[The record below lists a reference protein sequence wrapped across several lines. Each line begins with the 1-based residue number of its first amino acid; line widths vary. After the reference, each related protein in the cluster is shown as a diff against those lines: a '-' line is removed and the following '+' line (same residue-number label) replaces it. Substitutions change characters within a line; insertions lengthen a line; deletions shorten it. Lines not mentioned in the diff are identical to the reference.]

1 MSTKKL
7 DELRIINNIQTLFS
21 DISLQDMEGIS
32 DDCAVVPINDV
43 ESLVITTDTLTE
55 STHFLKDKISA
66 YDLGYK
72 SLASNFSDV
81 FSMGAAPMCTFLS
94 IALKKD
100 LSQEWVDDFLKG
112 YHSLSLKEGVPLLGG
127 DTTMSKHATT
137 ITVTAIGKMKTSD
150 IKRRRG
156 AKVGDIIVVCA
167 PLAASGVGLNLL
179 LDNQSIL
186 YSEDELKAIKY
197 HTHPPLYGLEARFL
211 AEQEGVTAMM
221 DISDGIA
228 KDLKHILKLSNC
240 GAKVFCDK
248 LPVLP
253 FIQEICK
260 EKKWDI
266 TELALCG
273 GEEYSPL
280 FTISADDY
288 KTVKKAYN
296 KRFKKHFYPIGVIT
310 DDSIGGIKWM
320 MKGQVS
326 NKKYKGYVHN
336 K

>member
-1 MSTKKL
+1 MNTKKL

-21 DISLQDMEGIS
+21 DISTENMEGIS
-32 DDCAVVPINDV
+32 DDCAVIPINDT
-43 ESLVITTDTLTE
+43 ESLVVTTDTLTE

-81 FSMGAAPMCTFLS
+81 FSMGARPICSFLS
-94 IALKKD
+94 FALKKD
-100 LSQEWVDDFLKG
+100 LSSEWVDDFLKG
-112 YHSLSLKEGVPLLGG
+112 YHSLSKKEGVPLLGG
-127 DTTMSKHATT
+127 DTTLSKHATT
-137 ITVTAIGKMKTSD
+137 ITITAVGKMKNSD
-150 IKRRRG
+150 IKRRSG
-156 AKVGDIIVVCA
+156 AKVGDVIVVCA

-197 HTHPPLYGLEARFL
+197 HTHPPLYGAEACFL

-240 GAKVFCDK
+240 GAKIFCEK
-248 LPVLP
+248 LPILS
-253 FIQEICK
+253 FIEDICNDK
-260 EKKWDI
+260 DWDVI
-266 TELALCG
+266 ELALCG

-280 FTISADDY
+280 VTISADKY
-288 KTVKKAYN
+288 KEVKKAYA
-296 KRFKKHFYPIGVIT
+296 KQFKKQFYPIGVIT
-310 DDSIGGIKWM
+310 DDIGRMKWM
-320 MKGQVS
+320 LDGKNT
-326 NKKYKGYVHN
+326 NKKYKGYVHS